1 MAAGTVAE
9 TDRVTVWLL
18 PAATVNGDAGD
29 VVTPA
34 GNPERVTVTEP
45 EKPFW
50 PVIDTAKLELEL
62 PAVAVRVAGERE
74 RLKSG
79 RGVTVNDRG
88 AECVSAPDVPLT
100 VSAKVPAG
108 TVAGTVSV
116 TT

>member
-1 MAAGTVAE
+1 M
-9 TDRVTVWLL
+9 
-18 PAATVNGDAGD
+18 GD
-29 VVTPA
+29 VVTPV
-34 GNPERVTVTEP
+34 GNPESATLTAP
-45 EKPFW
+45 EKPLRLL
-50 PVIDTAKLELEL
+50 IDTAKLELEL

-79 RGVTVNDRG
+79 REVTVNDRG